1 MLDAIQTGECLMQG
15 LQYLRGLDSDFAM
28 NENSQ
33 GFSQAHTRTG
43 RWLIDSVGGF
53 PDAWTEKQ
61 RRIAWQVCT
70 YYKRTQLTFLPWAE
84 MLEPKAPSEVA
95 GTKVKG
101 PPQVTHV
108 SWKDQEC
115 LRFEFPYDKSLRTAL
130 GTAKALWSQS
140 ETQGWDKSV
149 WYVPLKVTALEPLL
163 NIFAEWPC
171 AFGPGVEEAIDA
183 LWARH
188 DKIISDGRS
197 MQGEALSVP
206 GLVGTLRPFQ
216 AAGVRFAAEH
226 ERVLISDE
234 MGTGKTLQALATCAY
249 TDSWPLLV
257 VCPASLKLNWAKE
270 VLRWFPHKK
279 PVVLG
284 GTPVRGGTPYTVR
297 LGGKQ
302 VHVSATYDEG
312 ADVVILNYDILHS
325 WSGTLLDFGF
335 KMIVVDESHYIKE
348 GTAKRTQYVLFMA
361 TGWSPSL
368 KSYVH
373 PGIKRRILMSGTP
386 MLNRPKELI
395 TQLQALGR
403 IGEIGGVKH
412 FLERYCDPKPGCG
425 GRTDYSGASR
435 LDELNR
441 RLALFTVRRLKRDV
455 LSELPPKMR
464 VEVPIAISNWREYD
478 EASRDIVLW
487 IKNELAKDEE
497 FVSQLLAESNGDE
510 SYAWE
515 AIESAGEKAARAE
528 VLVRFA
534 KLKRIIA
541 RGKMDHALAWI
552 NDFLQSGKKLVVFA
566 WHRETAVELAGA
578 LGAPMIIGGTSIKD
592 RDSAVEA
599 FQNDAECRVI
609 VLNIKAGGVG
619 LTLTAGSD
627 VLFCELGWSPGDM
640 EQAEDRVHRI
650 GQADTCTAWY
660 LLGAGTIEEEIY
672 ELIESKRRVVGESID
687 GKSIIDKTLAR
698 FISRA
703 KKWNTNDVQR

>member
-1 MLDAIQTGECLMQG
+1 
-15 LQYLRGLDSDFAM
+15 
-28 NENSQ
+28 
-33 GFSQAHTRTG
+33 
-43 RWLIDSVGGF
+43 
-53 PDAWTEKQ
+53 
-61 RRIAWQVCT
+61 
-70 YYKRTQLTFLPWAE
+70 
-84 MLEPKAPSEVA
+84 
-95 GTKVKG
+95 
-101 PPQVTHV
+101 
-108 SWKDQEC
+108 
-115 LRFEFPYDKSLRTAL
+115 
-130 GTAKALWSQS
+130 
-140 ETQGWDKSV
+140 
-149 WYVPLKVTALEPLL
+149 
-163 NIFAEWPC
+163 
-171 AFGPGVEEAIDA
+171 
-183 LWARH
+183 
-188 DKIISDGRS
+188 
-197 MQGEALSVP
+197 
-206 GLVGTLRPFQ
+206 
-216 AAGVRFAAEH
+216 
-226 ERVLISDE
+226 
-234 MGTGKTLQALATCAY
+234 
-249 TDSWPLLV
+249 
-257 VCPASLKLNWAKE
+257 
-270 VLRWFPHKK
+270 
-279 PVVLG
+279 
-284 GTPVRGGTPYTVR
+284 
-297 LGGKQ
+297 
-302 VHVSATYDEG
+302 
-312 ADVVILNYDILHS
+312 
-325 WSGTLLDFGF
+325 
-335 KMIVVDESHYIKE
+335 
-348 GTAKRTQYVLFMA
+348 
-361 TGWSPSL
+361 
-368 KSYVH
+368 
-373 PGIKRRILMSGTP
+373 MSGTP

-412 FLERYCDPKPGCG
+412 FLERYCDPKPGFG

-578 LGAPMIIGGTSIKD
+578 LGAPMIIGGTSIKE